1 MTNST
6 LTTYH
11 CYIYICISIENYHFQ
26 ISYSRIITIIQY
38 GTIGNVNRSISLQFT
53 TTFNYSIMCTCV
65 INFNLWACSLIQ
77 EQNIGHDVERQGG
90 EGAANQGANQE
101 NLEKWL
107 PISASRKAKWWYST
121 FHNVTA
127 MVGAG
132 VLGLPFALSQLG
144 WYLYL
149 NSFNFITSNSS
160 LPLSRSL
167 TRHQ

>member
-1 MTNST
+1 M
-6 LTTYH
+6 
-11 CYIYICISIENYHFQ
+11 CI
-26 ISYSRIITIIQY
+26 
-38 GTIGNVNRSISLQFT
+38 
-53 TTFNYSIMCTCV
+53 CV
-65 INFNLWACSLIQ
+65 INFNSLACSLIQ
-77 EQNIGHDVERQGG
+77 EQNANANQNIGHDVEGQGG
-90 EGAANQGANQE
+90 EAAGNQGANQE

-160 LPLSRSL
+160 LLLSRSL